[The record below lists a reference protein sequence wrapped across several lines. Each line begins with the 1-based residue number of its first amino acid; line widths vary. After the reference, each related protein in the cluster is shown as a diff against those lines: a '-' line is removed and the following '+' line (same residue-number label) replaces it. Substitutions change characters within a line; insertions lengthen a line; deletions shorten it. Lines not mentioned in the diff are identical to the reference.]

1 MPSKTRQEK
10 RREQKIA
17 DRRENLRRGPK
28 PASQSGDVAIHGN
41 DEAAQKLRGIAK
53 LGAQAYLISE
63 KRELLAAYLPG
74 EGWLKDGGNISIEK
88 ATAIASLP
96 GVTFGMLKQIDFAK
110 DPNIFAVREAY
121 RKKNLH

>member
-28 PASQSGDVAIHGN
+28 PAQSGDVSIHGN
-41 DEAAQKLRGIAK
+41 DETAEKLRGIAK

-74 EGWLKDGGNISIEK
+74 EGWLKDGGNITVEK

-121 RKKNLH
+121 RKKNQH